1 MREFAKGVQKGFTDT
16 MSATVKPV
24 KQFVDTMTKKQA
36 PMMSYSEA
44 RRLDPKMAVRE
55 GEIVNG
61 KVYRKPPQA
70 SAGAPP
76 SRRTGRGAYSVMKKM
91 EPMAMSQNKKMMKM
105 EPLKKIDYE
114 NDFEKAFNKYLPS
127 KKKSRNQM
135 STGKQNFRDVAQNKA
150 DRAVLTKG
158 MKK

>member
-1 MREFAKGVQKGFTDT
+1 
-16 MSATVKPV
+16 
-24 KQFVDTMTKKQA
+24 
-36 PMMSYSEA
+36 
-44 RRLDPKMAVRE
+44 
-55 GEIVNG
+55 
-61 KVYRKPPQA
+61 
-70 SAGAPP
+70 
-76 SRRTGRGAYSVMKKM
+76 MKKM

-114 NDFEKAFNKYLPS
+114 NDFEKAFNEYLPS